1 MSFFEKLNI
10 WARNSVMLKL
20 LVVGFLILLFMIPRS
35 MITDLI
41 RDRANLRDRAVEEV
55 SQKWGGN
62 QTFGGPVI
70 SVPYRQEVRNF
81 NGKGEYTGSTFN
93 KGYAHFLPDAVDV
106 TGELMPS
113 ERYRGIYVVVLYN
126 TLLRVKGNFG
136 AFNTDN
142 LEVSDKDLL
151 WEKALFTVG
160 IEDMKG
166 VQEAIE
172 LTLADSTYQL
182 GPGTVTNDIFASG
195 ASVPIKIDPK
205 SKRMD
210 FNFEINLNGSTDL
223 FFTPFGKVNTVTV
236 NSAWANPSFD
246 GSFLPDERTVSEE
259 GFTANWKVLQLNR
272 NYQQSGTGGY
282 IRKNKVDFPRYDN
295 YDIRSLSNSLS
306 GDVNFRQTSNA
317 FGVKLMLPVDEYQ
330 KTYRSANYAAIF
342 IIITFLTFF
351 FIEVL
356 NRKRLHPIQYLLVG
370 AAVIL
375 FYVLLLSLSEH
386 LTFNKAYFISCAVI
400 LTLITAYC
408 HFILDNRKLT
418 LLMFG
423 VLAVLYTF
431 FYSLLQ
437 LQDYA
442 LLMGSFGL
450 LAILAAVMFL
460 TRNVDWY
467 GIRKG

>member
-1 MSFFEKLNI
+1 MSFFEKLNT

-20 LVVGFLILLFMIPRS
+20 LIVGFMILLFMIPKFL
-35 MITDLI
+35 ITDLI
-41 RDRANLRDRAVEEV
+41 RERSNLRDRATAEV

-62 QTFGGPVI
+62 QTIGGPVI
-70 SVPYRQEVRNF
+70 SVPYRQEIRNF
-81 NGKGEYTGSTFN
+81 NADGDYTGSTYN
-93 KGYAHFLPDAVDV
+93 KGYAHFLPDAVDIQ
-106 TGELMPS
+106 GELIPS

-126 TLLRVKGNFG
+126 TLLKVKGNFG
-136 AFNTDN
+136 TFNTDN
-142 LEVSDKDLL
+142 LSISDRDIL
-151 WEKALFTVG
+151 WDKALFTVG
-160 IEDMKG
+160 ISDMKG

-172 LTLADSTYQL
+172 LSFADSTYQL

-205 SKRMD
+205 SKKID
-210 FNFEINLNGSTDL
+210 FDFEINLNGSTDL
-223 FFTPFGKVNTVTV
+223 YFTPFGKVNTVAL
-236 NSAWANPSFD
+236 NSTWANPSFD
-246 GSFLPDERTVSEE
+246 GSFLPDNREVSPE
-259 GFTANWKVLQLNR
+259 GFSANWKVLQLNR
-272 NYQQSGTGGY
+272 NYQQSGTGNY
-282 IRKNKVDFPRYDN
+282 IRQNRVDKVRPYYDEIKSYSIASQDIN
-295 YDIRSLSNSLS
+295 YRE
-306 GDVNFRQTSNA
+306 TSNA

-370 AAVIL
+370 TAVIL

-386 LTFNKAYFISCAVI
+386 LTFNIAYFISCAVI
-400 LTLITAYC
+400 LALITGYC
-408 HFILDNRKLT
+408 SFILDNRKLT

-423 VLAVLYTF
+423 VLTILYLF

-450 LAILAAVMFL
+450 LAILGTVMYL

-467 GIRKG
+467 GIKKS